1 MAGHSTPLPTLTRL
15 LRAFGVNMPRSYVV
29 AVGGW
34 LQRAVATARGL
45 IAFGLIT
52 LGVIVTRPTASSAVV
67 RPLISEQIARAG
79 LRLLPMVLFLATALG
94 FAVIGQTVALLQ
106 QVGAQHLVGAVMVT
120 VVVRELGPLVAAL
133 VVLLRV
139 GTGTVIEL
147 GNARALG
154 EVEALE
160 ALGVDPVHYLVVPRV
175 IGMAISTLVLTV
187 YFILA
192 TVFSGYLFAFLQ
204 DVPLTPTEY
213 FRQIALALTWLD
225 FVLLALKATGFG
237 VIVAV
242 VTCYQGLAYPLE
254 LSDVSPTTTVAVVAS
269 TVAFV
274 VLDALFI
281 VVYLL
286 A

>member
-1 MAGHSTPLPTLTRL
+1 VAEPSTSSLSVARL
-15 LRAFGVNMPRSYVV
+15 LRTFGFAPRSYIV

-34 LQRAVATARGL
+34 LLRAIATGRGL
-45 IAFGLIT
+45 VAFGLIS
-52 LGVIVTRPTASSAVV
+52 LGVMVTRPTASSAVV
-67 RPLISEQIARAG
+67 RPLIGEQIARAG
-79 LRLLPMVLFLATALG
+79 LRLLPMVLFLAAALG
-94 FAVIGQTVALLQ
+94 FAVIGQMVALLR
-106 QVGAQHLVGAVMVT
+106 QVGAQDLVGTVMVAA
-120 VVVRELGPLVAAL
+120 VVRELGPLVAAF

-147 GNARALG
+147 GSARALG

-175 IGMAISTLVLTV
+175 IGMAVATLALTV

-192 TVFSGYLFAFLQ
+192 TLCSGYLFAFLQ
-204 DVPLTPTEY
+204 DVPLTPGEY

-225 FVLLALKATGFG
+225 FVLLALKAAGFG
-237 VIVAV
+237 VIIAV
-242 VTCYQGLAYPLE
+242 VTCYQGLAYPLQ

-269 TVAFV
+269 TIAFV

-281 VVYLL
+281 VMYLL
-286 A
+286 AG